1 MSRRFFLIPIFF
13 LASTALALWA
23 ADPPKT
29 GPAEAGQTKGLED
42 ALRNLH
48 APLAGG
54 DPLSPQESLKKL
66 KTQSDLVVELIAHEP
81 TVRQPLHISFDARG
95 RMWVV
100 NYAQYPYPA
109 GLKIVEY
116 DRYIRAKFDKVP
128 LPPPNHFRGA
138 DYITIHEDVK
148 GDGSFSKV
156 KTFVDGLNIATSTLH
171 GRGGVWVSNPPYLL
185 FYPDKDGDG
194 VPDGDPVVHL
204 SGFGL
209 EDTHSVENSLMW
221 GADGWI
227 YGCQG
232 STCTAKVKVEIEHEA
247 TTTDFLGQAI
257 WRYHPDTHKFEI
269 FAEGGGNTFGVAFDE
284 KGRLYSGTNW
294 GKFRGLHYVQ
304 GGYYVKGWGKHG
316 PLTNPYALGFFDH
329 MPHTGNADRLTHT
342 FIFYGGDALPERFRG
357 KIIGPSPLQRRIHV
371 TREEPVGSTY
381 QTFEEPFLVTSADG
395 WFRPVD
401 LKAGPDGALYVADLY
416 ENRISHVD
424 PRDNWH
430 RQSGRIY
437 RVRAEDA
444 KAIQPFD
451 LTTKTGPEL
460 VDLLRSKNRWFRET
474 ALRILYDR
482 KDASLIPQLKS
493 KLVAYGGQDAL
504 EVLWALHACGGF
516 NEAVALR
523 AMCHSTIDVRRWAVR
538 LAGDRNGVSP
548 AVAEKLVDMA
558 RKEPDAQVRSQLAST
573 AKRLPGS
580 DALPIVFELLRR
592 NQDLGDV
599 HIPMLAWWALEAKAE
614 KDRDSIL
621 RRFDDAGTW
630 HVPMVEKFI
639 TERIVQRYAL
649 AGGDVNLLACAR
661 LLRAAPDARSTDQV
675 LDGLEKAFAGRAASK
690 FPEELK
696 QAVALSL
703 RDDAAGRHLSLG
715 VRVGHPGAL
724 AAALTVVADESANKD
739 RRAEFLRLFG
749 EVSHPSSVP
758 VLLKT
763 VCESKS
769 HAIRLA
775 AMTALQRYD
784 SPAIAETVID
794 QYVGPWAHE
803 AELQTAAQNLLAS
816 RPAWALAMLQTVDS
830 GKMAPR
836 KVSLDVVRNIKRFPD
851 ERIGK
856 LVEKHWGKIRAAT
869 PAEKQKDMLR
879 LAQILKLGGGDERSG
894 KVAFTNTCAKCHK
907 LFNEG
912 AAVGPELTGYERD
925 NIRYW
930 IENIVDPSAQIRD
943 EYLAF
948 VVDTKDGR
956 TLTGIIAAQDK
967 VTVTLKLS
975 DAQQVRLAREQIEEL
990 RASPISIMP
999 EDVLKDLNDQQI
1011 RDLFAYLMSRPKK

>member
-1 MSRRFFLIPIFF
+1 MNRRLLLVPIFF
-13 LASTALALWA
+13 FAFALLAAE
-23 ADPPKT
+23 PPKT

-66 KTQSDLVVELIAHEP
+66 KVQDGLVVDLIAHEP
-81 TVRQPLHISFDARG
+81 TVRQPLHISFDERG

-100 NYAQYPYPA
+100 NYAQYPFPA

-128 LPPPNHFRGA
+128 PPPPHHFKGA

-171 GRGGVWVSNPPYLL
+171 GRGGVWVMNPPYLL
-185 FYPDKDGDG
+185 FYPDKNRDD
-194 VPDGDPVVHL
+194 VPDSDPVVHL

-209 EDTHSVENSLMW
+209 EDTHAVASSLMW
-221 GADGWI
+221 GPDGWI
-227 YGCQG
+227 YGAQG
-232 STCTAKVKVEIEHEA
+232 STCTAKVRVEIERET
-247 TTTDFLGQAI
+247 TTTDFLGQAL
-257 WRYHPDTHKFEI
+257 WRYHPEKHKFEI

-294 GKFRGLHYVQ
+294 GNFRGLYYVQ

-316 PLTNPYALGFFDH
+316 PLTNPYALGFFEH

-342 FIFYGGDALPERFRG
+342 FIFYNGGALPERFEG

-371 TREEPVGSTY
+371 TREEPLGSSY
-381 QTFEEPFLVTSADG
+381 RTFEEPFLLTSGDG

-401 LKAGPDGALYVADLY
+401 LKAGPDGALYIADLY

-430 RQSGRIY
+430 RQSGRVY
-437 RVRAEDA
+437 RIRSEDA
-444 KAIQPFD
+444 KPIQPFD
-451 LTTKTGPEL
+451 LSAKSGAEL
-460 VDLLRSKNRWFRET
+460 VELLRNKNRWFRET
-474 ALRILYDR
+474 ALRLLYDR
-482 KDASLIPQLKS
+482 KDASLVPLLKS
-493 KLVAYGGQDAL
+493 KLVEYSGQDAL

-516 NEAVALR
+516 DEAVTLQAASHAL
-523 AMCHSTIDVRRWAVR
+523 ADVRRWAVR
-538 LAGDRNGVSP
+538 LAGDRNEVSP
-548 AVAEKLVDMA
+548 KVAEKLIEMA
-558 RKEPDAQVRSQLAST
+558 AKESAPQVRSQLAST

-580 DALPIVFELLRR
+580 DALPIIFELLKRTE
-592 NQDLGDV
+592 DTGDV
-599 HIPMLAWWALEAKAE
+599 HIPLLTWWALEAKSE
-614 KDRDSIL
+614 KDRESIM
-621 RRFDDAGTW
+621 RRFDDAGLW
-630 HVPMVEKFI
+630 HLPMIEKFI

-649 AGGDVNLLACAR
+649 AGGDENLLACAR
-661 LLRAAPDARSTDQV
+661 LLRAAPDAKATDQV
-675 LDGLEKAFAGRAASK
+675 LSGLEKAFAGRVASK

-696 QAVALSL
+696 LSVAHALKADPS
-703 RDDAAGRHLSLG
+703 GKHLSLG

-724 AAALTVVADESANKD
+724 ASALAVVGDETSNKE
-739 RRAEFLRLFG
+739 RRSEFIRLFG
-749 EVSHPSSVP
+749 EVPHPSSVP
-758 VLLKT
+758 VLLK
-763 VCESKS
+763 VLRESKS
-769 HAIRLA
+769 QSIQLA
-775 AMTALQRYD
+775 ALTALQRYD
-784 SPAIAETVID
+784 SPAISTAVLE
-794 QYVGPWAHE
+794 QYTGPWANE
-803 AELQTAAQNLLAS
+803 TDLQAAAQNLLAS
-816 RPAWALAMLQTVDS
+816 RPTWALALLQVVDS
-830 GKMAPR
+830 GKVAPR
-836 KVSLDVVRNIKRFPD
+836 TIPLDVVRTIKHHAD
-851 ERIGK
+851 ERIGM
-856 LVEKHWGKIRAAT
+856 LVVKHWGKVRAAT
-869 PAEKQKDMLR
+869 PDEKRAEMFR
-879 LAQILKLGGGDERSG
+879 LAAALKPGRGDEKAG
-894 KVAFTNTCAKCHK
+894 KLVFTNTCAKCHK
-907 LFNEG
+907 LFGEG
-912 AAVGPELTGYERD
+912 ATIGPELTGYERD

-930 IENIVDPSAQIRD
+930 LENIVDPSAVIRD

-948 VVDTKDGR
+948 VIDTKDGR

-990 RASPISIMP
+990 RASPISLMP
-999 EDVLKDLNDQQI
+999 EDVLKDLNDQQV